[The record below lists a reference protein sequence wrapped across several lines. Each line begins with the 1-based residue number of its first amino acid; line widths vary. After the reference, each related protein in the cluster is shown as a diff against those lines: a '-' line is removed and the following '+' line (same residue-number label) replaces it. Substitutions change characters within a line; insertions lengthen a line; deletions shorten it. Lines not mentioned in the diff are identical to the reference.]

1 MHNIGVIL
9 RTKNLADQAGIERYL
24 APQHPPAAPSP
35 SANLQ
40 AVPVSAVEERE
51 GLGNN
56 NTKQALAKWLIAL
69 RESMPKF
76 LPDILPKLLPEVVPE
91 SLSEILPESLP
102 KIRSKLL
109 SREVNDEETCHA
121 TQWLAR
127 SGHG

>member
-24 APQHPPAAPSP
+24 APQHPPTAPSP

-56 NTKQALAKWLIAL
+56 NNEQALAKWLIAL
-69 RESMPKF
+69 RESMPE
-76 LPDILPKLLPEVVPE
+76 LLPEIVPE
-91 SLSEILPESLP
+91 SLPEILPESLP
-102 KIRSKLL
+102 KILPKLL
-109 SREVNDEETCHA
+109 SREVNDKEDGDVYNPKA
-121 TQWLAR
+121 VVN
-127 SGHG
+127 